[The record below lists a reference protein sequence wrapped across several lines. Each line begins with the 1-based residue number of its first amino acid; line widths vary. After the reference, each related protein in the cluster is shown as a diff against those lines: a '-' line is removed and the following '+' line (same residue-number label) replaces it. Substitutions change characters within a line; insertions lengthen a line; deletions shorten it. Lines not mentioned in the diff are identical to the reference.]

1 LLSPSPS
8 LALAS
13 RPIDRIISSCI
24 ANCSARP
31 FFSESHIGSQS
42 FHPPVPYASASSR
55 VVAAV
60 ASIVAVIITIARRVD
75 RSSRA
80 SSSSR
85 ATARVVVVVVA
96 RRAFARVARRALAR
110 VVVGRVVVVGHV
122 IIGIVAMCRATIRFA
137 RDRERRAR
145 DRDVIAIF
153 TPHAIDRG
161 RVDARPRARRVGGD
175 RRVAAV
181 DVALEKKISTT
192 RELKRG
198 AVDRA
203 TPARATRRIHVHV
216 SSRRAR
222 TDGWMDGCPGDRD
235 GRSRRGAMSRCAVCL
250 ETCAGKCVV
259 RARATNRTTRR
270 DATNDADDE
279 QTKARFETNV

>member
-137 RDRERRAR
+137 RARPRRHRDFYAAR
-145 DRDVIAIF
+145 DRS
-153 TPHAIDRG
+153 RS
-161 RVDARPRARRVGGD
+161 RRRA
-175 RRVAAV
+175 
-181 DVALEKKISTT
+181 S
-192 RELKRG
+192 
-198 AVDRA
+198 
-203 TPARATRRIHVHV
+203 ARATRRRR
-216 SSRRAR
+216 SSRRRRRRRAR
-222 TDGWMDGCPGDRD
+222 KKNIDGAGVKARCGGSRDAGARDASNPRARFFATGADGWMDGWMPGRPGRQVAARRDVAVRGVPGDVRGEVCGACARD
-235 GRSRRGAMSRCAVCL
+235 EPNDA
-250 ETCAGKCVV
+250 
-259 RARATNRTTRR
+259 TRR
-270 DATNDADDE
+270 DE
-279 QTKARFETNV
+279 RRR

>member
-1 LLSPSPS
+1 MLLPLPSPS

-137 RDRERRAR
+137 RDR
-145 DRDVIAIF
+145 DVIAIF

-181 DVALEKKISTT
+181 DVALEKKNIDDAGVKARCGGS
-192 RELKRG
+192 RDAG
-198 AVDRA
+198 ARDA
-203 TPARATRRIHVHV
+203 SNP
-216 SSRRAR
+216 RAR
-222 TDGWMDGCPGDRD
+222 FFATGADGWMDGWMPGRPGRQVAARRDVAVRGVPGDVRGEVCGACARD
-235 GRSRRGAMSRCAVCL
+235 EPNDA
-250 ETCAGKCVV
+250 
-259 RARATNRTTRR
+259 TRR
-270 DATNDADDE
+270 DE
-279 QTKARFETNV
+279 RRR

>member
-1 LLSPSPS
+1 MLSPSPS
-8 LALAS
+8 LALAP

-137 RDRERRAR
+137 RDR
-145 DRDVIAIF
+145 DVIAIF

-181 DVALEKKISTT
+181 DVALEKKNIDDAGVKARCGGSRDAGARDASNPRSRFFATGADGWLDGWMPG
-192 RELKRG
+192 RPGRQVAARRDVAVRGVPGDVRGEVRG
-198 AVDRA
+198 AC
-203 TPARATRRIHVHV
+203 ARDEPNDATRRDE
-216 SSRRAR
+216 RRR
-222 TDGWMDGCPGDRD
+222 
-235 GRSRRGAMSRCAVCL
+235 
-250 ETCAGKCVV
+250 
-259 RARATNRTTRR
+259 
-270 DATNDADDE
+270 
-279 QTKARFETNV
+279 

>member
-122 IIGIVAMCRATIRFA
+122 IIGIVAVCRATIRFA
-137 RDRERRAR
+137 RATATSSRFLRRTRSIAVASTRVRAR
-145 DRDVIAIF
+145 DASAAI
-153 TPHAIDRG
+153 
-161 RVDARPRARRVGGD
+161 
-175 RRVAAV
+175 VASPPSTMR
-181 DVALEKKISTT
+181 LKKKISTT